1 MARPGGKRL
10 IGTYKFKDPTM
21 FLPHEIANF
30 KTFESPALME
40 ISEKI
45 EIVFGNDKRTT
56 HLEIQSE
63 DKYFYSPKAIYGVP
77 FNTACLNGVHNYN
90 SRLSPVRLYSLAMAR
105 IIGPNALISENNLYW
120 LEHIACAEK
129 LLAAYAV
136 KRSRAGF
143 FNSGNIIKIKKSEA
157 HKSIEGNSFFV
168 SDLEPDNFGSF
179 NFRALPQL
187 ILLKSLDIEIDFFII
202 PDSNHWT
209 ISGLTTLFPNAK
221 FVTYKSS
228 HHYIYKNLFYFS
240 DFSNEGLFDN
250 AIQTL
255 LSETIYKYFI
265 FPFKSNSSLRYR
277 KIFLSR
283 RASSLDKPN
292 YRPLTNEGALER
304 IAIDNGYQV
313 IYPEQYSL
321 AMQYQIIGEAQ
332 TIITTSGSNCC
343 PLLFNSNKPKV
354 LHLESFTQTV
364 RQAYKIFASASC
376 EYHGLFGKIH
386 NPSQPIW
393 SSWEVDPSVF
403 SFALSN
409 LCD

>member
-1 MARPGGKRL
+1 
-10 IGTYKFKDPTM
+10 
-21 FLPHEIANF
+21 
-30 KTFESPALME
+30 
-40 ISEKI
+40 
-45 EIVFGNDKRTT
+45 
-56 HLEIQSE
+56 
-63 DKYFYSPKAIYGVP
+63 
-77 FNTACLNGVHNYN
+77 
-90 SRLSPVRLYSLAMAR
+90 
-105 IIGPNALISENNLYW
+105 
-120 LEHIACAEK
+120 
-129 LLAAYAV
+129 
-136 KRSRAGF
+136 
-143 FNSGNIIKIKKSEA
+143 
-157 HKSIEGNSFFV
+157 
-168 SDLEPDNFGSF
+168 
-179 NFRALPQL
+179 L
-187 ILLKSLDIEIDFFII
+187 ILLKSLNVEIDFFII
-202 PDSNHWT
+202 PDSSHWT
-209 ISGLTTLFPNAK
+209 ISGLTALFPNAK

-228 HHYIYKNLFYFS
+228 HHYVYQNLFYFN
-240 DFSNEGLFDN
+240 DFSNEGLFDSRM
-250 AIQTL
+250 QVL

-265 FPFKSNSSLRYR
+265 FPFKLNLSQQHK

-283 RASSLDKPN
+283 SASSLDKPK
-292 YRPLTNEGALER
+292 YRPLTNEAALES

-321 AMQYQIIGEAQ
+321 ARQYQIIGEAH
-332 TIITTSGSNCC
+332 TIITISGSNCY